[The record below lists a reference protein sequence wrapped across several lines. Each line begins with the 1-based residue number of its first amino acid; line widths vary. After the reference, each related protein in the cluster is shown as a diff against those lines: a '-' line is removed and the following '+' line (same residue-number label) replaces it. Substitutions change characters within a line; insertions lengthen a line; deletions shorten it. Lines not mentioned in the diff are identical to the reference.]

1 MKKVDVEIGLDPTKI
16 LPVKGALPL
25 ARVEG
30 ELGPDGDRL

>member
-25 ARVEG
+25 GRVKEN
-30 ELGPDGDRL
+30 